1 MTGPQGPA
9 AEGSGRLR
17 AGHADRERVLEA
29 LKDAF
34 VDGRLT
40 RDELDARAGR
50 ALAARTCAELDTL
63 TSDIPA
69 APAAP
74 AAAGPACP
82 PTLVRRPLAR
92 AAARSG
98 GCLVIAAAAVRLG
111 ALADPDPP
119 GPTPYHSFAPLCFLI
134 AFFAVLAALGF
145 VIHGVGTAWEQ
156 RHPDGKPPPPPR
168 QDVTRR
174 IS

>member
-40 RDELDARAGR
+40 RDELGARAGR
-50 ALAARTCAELDTL
+50 ALAARTCAELTTL
-63 TSDIPA
+63 TSDIPV
-69 APAAP
+69 AP
-74 AAAGPACP
+74 AAAGPTRP
-82 PTLVRRPLAR
+82 PAPVRPRPLAR

-98 GCLVIAAAAVRLG
+98 GCLIVAAAAVRLG

-119 GPTPYHSFAPLCFLI
+119 GGPAPYHSFAPLCFLL
-134 AFFAVLAALGF
+134 AFFAVLTALGF
-145 VIHGVGTAWEQ
+145 IIHGVGTAWEQ
-156 RHPDGKPPPPPR
+156 RHPDGKLPPPPR
-168 QDVTRR
+168 QDVTHR

>member
-1 MTGPQGPA
+1 MTGPA
-9 AEGSGRLR
+9 AEGGGRLR
-17 AGHADRERVLEA
+17 AGHADREWVLEA

-50 ALAARTCAELDTL
+50 ALAARTCAELATL

-69 APAAP
+69 A
-74 AAAGPACP
+74 AAGPARP
-82 PTLVRRPLAR
+82 PAPVRHRPLAR

-98 GCLVIAAAAVRLG
+98 GCLIIAVAAVRLG
-111 ALADPDPP
+111 ALTDPDPT
-119 GPTPYHSFAPLCFLI
+119 GGTAPYYFLGPLCFLV
-134 AFFAVLAALGF
+134 AFFAVMTALGF

-156 RHPDGKPPPPPR
+156 RHPGGKPP
-168 QDVTRR
+168 
-174 IS
+174 